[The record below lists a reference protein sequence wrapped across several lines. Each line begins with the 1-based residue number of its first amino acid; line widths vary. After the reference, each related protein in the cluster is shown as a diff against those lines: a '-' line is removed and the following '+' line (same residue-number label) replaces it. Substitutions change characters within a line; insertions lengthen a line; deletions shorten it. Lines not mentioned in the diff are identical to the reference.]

1 MILLIL
7 AGEAVFILPFVL
19 ARIFRPTFLEV
30 FAINNLELGTCFS
43 IYGVI
48 AFFSYLFGG
57 PLADKYHPRYLMSI
71 ALILTALGGVFLS
84 TFPEYNQLKI
94 LFGYWGL
101 TTILLFWAAM
111 IKATRIWGGNQNQG
125 LAFGFLDGG
134 RGLVAAGFGSLGV
147 FIFSF
152 LISDISQT
160 SLPER
165 KEAFKYVILVS
176 SAIVGFIGLLVF
188 YFLKKLKINTE
199 GSSSKKNSITK
210 KDFKKVVKIPSVWL
224 LMIIILCAYFG
235 YKTTDVF
242 SLYAKDVMG
251 FDDIESAKVGTSLLY
266 LRPIIGVIIGLLADR
281 TRASL
286 WLIIGFFLT
295 LITSVI
301 FATGILN
308 EQMFLLFTLSIVL
321 MAIGVYSA
329 RVLYFAAME
338 ESNIPIEL
346 TGTAVGL
353 LSIIGYTPD
362 IFAGPIIGVLLDSS
376 PGELGHQHVFM
387 VLAGFTL
394 IGLITSIL
402 LFRLSKKRILE
413 K

>member
-1 MILLIL
+1 
-7 AGEAVFILPFVL
+7 
-19 ARIFRPTFLEV
+19 
-30 FAINNLELGTCFS
+30 
-43 IYGVI
+43 
-48 AFFSYLFGG
+48 
-57 PLADKYHPRYLMSI
+57 
-71 ALILTALGGVFLS
+71 
-84 TFPEYNQLKI
+84 
-94 LFGYWGL
+94 
-101 TTILLFWAAM
+101 
-111 IKATRIWGGNQNQG
+111 
-125 LAFGFLDGG
+125 
-134 RGLVAAGFGSLGV
+134 
-147 FIFSF
+147 
-152 LISDISQT
+152 
-160 SLPER
+160 
-165 KEAFKYVILVS
+165 
-176 SAIVGFIGLLVF
+176 
-188 YFLKKLKINTE
+188 
-199 GSSSKKNSITK
+199 
-210 KDFKKVVKIPSVWL
+210 
-224 LMIIILCAYFG
+224 
-235 YKTTDVF
+235 
-242 SLYAKDVMG
+242 MG
-251 FDDIESAKVGTSLLY
+251 FDNIESAKVGTSLLY

-338 ESNIPIEL
+338 EGNIPIEL